1 MLQVKRL
8 RLRFGPRHTLE
19 ASVAEIWRRG
29 GRMTRNG
36 LRGAAQ
42 RGGTAT
48 APGDDESQEG
58 RLGDGDHQFGVV
70 NVLPVQRHDIKYI
83 QL

>member
-36 LRGAAQ
+36 LRLATAVAPERLSAEERQ
-42 RGGTAT
+42 RRLATTNPRRGGWGMGSPVWGFKCFARS
-48 APGDDESQEG
+48 AP
-58 RLGDGDHQFGVV
+58 
-70 NVLPVQRHDIKYI
+70 
-83 QL
+83 

>member
-36 LRGAAQ
+36 LRWRRRIPGGAA
-42 RGGTAT
+42 GGW
-48 APGDDESQEG
+48 
-58 RLGDGDHQFGVV
+58 DHQFGVL